1 MPAYIV
7 AICEVTNPNDNFKK
21 YSAESARLSAQHGGK
36 YTIRGKSEHVK
47 DGEYLTGKA
56 LVITEFETMDALLG
70 FYNDPEY
77 QNEIKPLREGTG
89 EYHIA
94 FYESPPSDQQ

>member
-7 AICEVTNPNDNFKK
+7 ALCEVTNPNDNFKK

-36 YTIRGKSEHVK
+36 YTIRGKSGQVM
-47 DGEYLTGKA
+47 DGDYMKKNA
-56 LVITEFETMDALLG
+56 VVITEFPTMDALLG

-89 EYHIA
+89 NYEIA
-94 FYESPPSDQQ
+94 FFESPE

>member
-36 YTIRGKSEHVK
+36 YTIRGKSDDIKVG
-47 DGEYLTGKA
+47 DYLTGKA
-56 LVITEFETMDALLG
+56 LVITEFPTMDALLG

-77 QNEIKPLREGTG
+77 QNEIMPLREGTG
-89 EYHIA
+89 HYEIA
-94 FYESPPSDQQ
+94 FYEG